1 MDARA
6 GTGGAP
12 SPWSVW
18 AALLLIYVVW
28 GSTYLAIKVNVET
41 LPPMLSGGIRFLV
54 AGGILYLLLLA
65 RHGAGGTRV
74 TRRELAA
81 CVVAGAVLLVGGVG
95 MVMVAETRISSS
107 LAAIIASSIALWIV
121 ILRLVSRERIARATV
136 GAALVGFGGVAL
148 VVAPGAGTD
157 ASLVGVLISLG
168 SSVSWA
174 VGSFLSRR
182 APLPRD
188 PFLATAIEM
197 LAGGVILLAL
207 GLATGEAADLDLGA
221 VSGRSVAGLAYLSI
235 AGSLVSFSAYVWLL
249 RHVPISKVVTHQ
261 YVNPLVAVLLGWAL
275 LSEEITAVMLA
286 GAALIVGSVAVVV
299 RRESGTARDAVEATP
314 TGAPAEVEAG

>member
-1 MDARA
+1 VDARA
-6 GTGGAP
+6 GTGGTP
-12 SPWSVW
+12 SRWSVW

-28 GSTYLAIKVNVET
+28 GSTYLAIKVNIET
-41 LPPMLSGGIRFLV
+41 MPPMLSGGIRFLV

-65 RHGAGGTRV
+65 RNGAAGTRV
-74 TRRELAA
+74 TGRELAA
-81 CVVAGAVLLVGGVG
+81 CVVAGAALLV
-95 MVMVAETRISSS
+95 
-107 LAAIIASSIALWIV
+107 SSIALWIV
-121 ILRLVSRERIARATV
+121 ILRLASRERVAAATV
-136 GAALVGFGGVAL
+136 SAALVGFGGVAL
-148 VVAPGAGTD
+148 VAAPGAGAD
-157 ASLVGVLISLG
+157 ASMVGVLISLG
-168 SSVSWA
+168 SSISWA

-188 PFLATAIEM
+188 PFLATAVEM
-197 LAGGVILLAL
+197 LAGGTILLAL
-207 GLATGEAADLDLGA
+207 GLATGEAADFELGA
-221 VSGRSVAGLAYLSI
+221 ISGRSVAGLAYLSI

-299 RRESGTARDAVEATP
+299 RRESGTAGDAAEATP
-314 TGAPAEVEAG
+314 TGAPAEVEPR